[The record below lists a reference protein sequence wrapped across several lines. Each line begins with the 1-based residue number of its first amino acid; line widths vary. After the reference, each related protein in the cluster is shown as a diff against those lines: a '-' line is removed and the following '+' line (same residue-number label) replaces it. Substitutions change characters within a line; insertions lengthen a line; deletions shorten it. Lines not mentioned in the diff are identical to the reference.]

1 MVGVSAVP
9 HPFKLRNL
17 LFAPGDSARKADKAL
32 VSEADG
38 VILDLEDSVAP
49 PGKDAARA
57 LVAALLPSVSRPG
70 VVVRINPRDTP
81 WYLADLAAVVP
92 HRPAAILLPKCAGPD
107 DLLALD
113 HHLEALEAAHGL
125 PHDSIGVLVL
135 VTETAASLARMDYRG
150 APARLLAL
158 CFGAEDL
165 SADLG
170 IAPRGE
176 IAPREEITPRLAG
189 PGYAAPVAAAR
200 AMTLLAAAAAGV
212 AALDTPWPDPRDPA
226 GLEAEVLQAVAD
238 GFAGKLCIHPGQIAA
253 VAAAFTP
260 SPERVA
266 WAERVR
272 EGFAAQPGAGVFA
285 LDGKMIDRPHLKL
298 AERILAAR

>member
-1 MVGVSAVP
+1 MP
-9 HPFKLRNL
+9 HAFKLRNL

-32 VSEADG
+32 VSDADG

-70 VVVRINPRDTP
+70 VVVRVNPRGTP

-92 HRPAAILLPKCAGPD
+92 HRPAAVLLPKCTGPD

-113 HHLEALEAAHGL
+113 HHLEVLEAAHGL
-125 PHDSIGVLVL
+125 PAGHVGVLAL
-135 VTETAASLARMDYRG
+135 VTETAASLARIDYRG

-170 IAPRGE
+170 IAPRG
-176 IAPREEITPRLAG
+176 PG
-189 PGYAAPVAAAR
+189 HGYAAPVAAAR
-200 AMTLLAAAAAGV
+200 AMTLLAAAAASV
-212 AALDTPWPDPRDPA
+212 PALDTPWPDPRDPA
-226 GLEAEVLQAVAD
+226 GLDAEARQAAAD
-238 GFAGKLCIHPGQIAA
+238 GFAGKLCIHPGQVAA
-253 VAAAFTP
+253 VAVAFTP
-260 SPERVA
+260 APERVA
-266 WAERVR
+266 WAEQVCA
-272 EGFAAQPGAGVFA
+272 GFAANPGAGVFA

>member
-1 MVGVSAVP
+1 MIGAGAMP
-9 HPFKLRNL
+9 HAFKLRNL

-32 VSEADG
+32 VSDADG

-70 VVVRINPRDTP
+70 VVVRVNPRGTP

-92 HRPAAILLPKCAGPD
+92 HRPAAVLLPKCAGPD

-113 HHLEALEAAHGL
+113 HHLEVLEAASGL
-125 PHDSIGVLVL
+125 SAGSVGILAL
-135 VTETAASLARMDYRG
+135 VTETAASLARIDYRG

-170 IAPRGE
+170 IVPRG
-176 IAPREEITPRLAG
+176 PG
-189 PGYAAPVAAAR
+189 HGYAAPVAAAR

-226 GLEAEVLQAVAD
+226 GLEAEAQQAAAD
-238 GFAGKLCIHPGQIAA
+238 GFAGKLCIHPGQVAA
-253 VAAAFTP
+253 TAAAFTP
-260 SPERVA
+260 APERVA
-266 WAERVR
+266 WAEQVCA
-272 EGFAAQPGAGVFA
+272 GFAANPDAGVFA

-298 AERILAAR
+298 AQRILAAR